1 MTLSP
6 DALTA
11 LLRQSDGSLWHDD
24 AMQAFG
30 SLSPQAA
37 GWLNERGSLTQR
49 LRDAFGPVTVER
61 LFEGARGAEA
71 AAGLAKGRPVWER
84 CVRLVAAGLPRIAA
98 RTCIPGWGPD
108 NPWCE
113 VQRLGDRPLG
123 ELLFEL
129 DDLERGPL
137 RFARLGA
144 DARAPHARR
153 CVYRRS
159 GAVLE
164 LTEVFLDGLWG
175 RADG

>member
-1 MTLSP
+1 MTLNP

-11 LLRQSDGSLWHDD
+11 LLRQSAESPWYDD
-24 AMQAFG
+24 ATQAFG
-30 SLSPQAA
+30 PLSPQAA

-71 AAGLAKGRPVWER
+71 AAGLAEGRPVWER
-84 CVRLVAAGLPRIAA
+84 CVRLVAAGRPRIAA

-113 VQRLGDRPLG
+113 VQQLGDRPLG

-129 DDLERGPL
+129 GDIERGPL

-153 CVYRRS
+153 CVYRRA

-164 LTEVFLDGLWG
+164 LTEVFLDGVWANG
-175 RADG
+175 C